1 MSRNM
6 HAFIIIAK
14 NDKKALEYAKEVCM
28 EKEVN
33 QFDMMLVELET
44 ELTKTKEKAKLSIGI
59 AQIKEL
65 QKNLYQKPHSSP
77 YKAIIITSA
86 ETLTVEAQNALL
98 KTLEEPPEHA
108 LIFLLASSKEAFLPT
123 ILSRCKV
130 ITLQEEQ
137 QTISEKDKA
146 EYQKILQDLSTYG
159 VGKRLKIAQDAA
171 KTKES
176 ALTWLEQVI
185 LAMREGLINQQFN
198 NVTIQQLKKFQQTHT
213 TIATTN
219 VSPRLAVENLLLQL

>member
-1 MSRNM
+1 M
-6 HAFIIIAK
+6 HVCIIIAK
-14 NDKKALEYAKEVCM
+14 DKKKALDYAKEVCV
-28 EKEVN
+28 EKHVN
-33 QFDMMLVELET
+33 QFDMMTVELET
-44 ELTKTKEKAKLSIGI
+44 ELTKTKEKAKQSIGI

-77 YKAIIITSA
+77 YKAIIIMSA

-108 LIFLLASSKEAFLPT
+108 LIFLLASTKEGFLPT

-130 ITLQEEQ
+130 ITLHEEQ
-137 QTISEKDKA
+137 ETISEKEKE
-146 EYQKILQDLSTYG
+146 EYQQVLKDLLTYG
-159 VGKRLKIAQDAA
+159 VGKRLKIAQDAT

-176 ALTWLEQVI
+176 ALLWLEQMI
-185 LAMREGLINQQFN
+185 LALRQNLLQSMPQPLGSEAKLLR
-198 NVTIQQLKKFQQTHT
+198 QLQQTYT

-219 VSPRLAVENLLLQL
+219 VAPRLAVEDLLLQL